1 MPIENYS
8 ASAALNLTLGTIPV
22 GPGMAREKVND
33 AIQQL
38 MADTAALPASGG
50 SALVGFL
57 QSGTGAV
64 ARTGQAKM
72 RESFSVKDFGATG
85 DGVTNDTTAVQA
97 AITAA
102 ATSGAIVYFPAGTYK
117 VTTLTLPQQGS
128 GIELMGESFCGLNDL
143 TTAVYKGAVILST
156 EAAGNVISC
165 NGGVGVA
172 NRGVRIS
179 SIAMRVSTSGYAIYL
194 KGAPEGSAL
203 RDISIYNVN
212 ATGGAGVGLESC
224 WSGMQLHN
232 INAKALAKTVTNKY
246 GVYIFNSQ
254 KAGTYTLT
262 NCGFNGFDKGVRLG
276 AFIYAVKM
284 TTVNAESCNY
294 GLWASDGSAFDADN
308 CHYEFNEYDGIVLNG
323 TQSAKIRGC
332 SFYNNA
338 INVAAMGDIHINATG
353 TVFSNN
359 VLIENCESFGLTSG
373 RRFIYDQFTPYTSG
387 IIRNNAVT
395 TVLGGSTIG
404 LDLEGTALQNWT
416 VENNSFGVCAT
427 PYAITSGYKSLSTTF
442 AGFTG
447 IRFAPTHVPSAN
459 VNTLDDY
466 EEGTWT
472 PVLGGD
478 GGAPTGQ
485 TYSTQQGHFQ
495 KIGNRVYF
503 SFYVVLTAEG
513 VITGQAAI
521 LGLPF
526 MISGTTGTGE
536 GSISEFQNLGLS
548 VTQLSIRPDHGSD
561 KFYFQHL
568 TAAAASTALVTGSTL
583 ATNTTALRGGGWYVT
598 A

>member
-1 MPIENYS
+1 MPIEDYNT
-8 ASAALNLTLGTIPV
+8 SAALNTTLGTIPV

-33 AIQQL
+33 AFQQL
-38 MADTAALPASGG
+38 MADIAQLPESGG
-50 SALVGFL
+50 SSAIGFL
-57 QSGTGAV
+57 QAGAGAV
-64 ARTGQAKM
+64 ARTGQAKLRDM
-72 RESFSVKDFGATG
+72 LSVKDFGATG
-85 DGVTNDTTAVQA
+85 DGATNDTTAVQA

-102 ATSGAIVYFPAGTYK
+102 ATTGKIVYFPAGTYK
-117 VTTLTLPQQGS
+117 VTTLTLPQQGG
-128 GIELMGESFCGLNDL
+128 GIELMGESYCGVNDL
-143 TTAVYKGAVILST
+143 TNAVYRGAVILST

-165 NGGVGVA
+165 DGGVSYN

-179 SIAMRVSTSGYAIYL
+179 NLAFRVSTSGYAIYL
-194 KGAPEGSAL
+194 KRAPEASAL

-212 ATGGAGVGLESC
+212 ATGGSAIGLEDC
-224 WSGMQLHN
+224 WSGLGLMNVHT
-232 INAKALAKTVTNKY
+232 KALAKGSGKY
-246 GVYIFNSQ
+246 GLYIFNTQ
-254 KAGTYTLT
+254 KAGSYFTQ
-262 NCGFNGFDKGVRLG
+262 NCGFNGFDYGIKLG
-276 AFIYAVKM
+276 AFTYAIKLI
-284 TTVNAESCNY
+284 TTNGESCNY
-294 GLWASDGSAFDADN
+294 GLWADSGTSFEADN
-308 CHYEFNEYDGIVLNG
+308 CHFEFNTFDGIRLG
-323 TQSAKIRGC
+323 STQNVSINKC

-338 INVAAMGDIHINATG
+338 TDATAKGDIHVAAAG
-353 TVFSNN
+353 PSFNN
-359 VLIENCESFGLTSG
+359 NISITDCEDFGLTASK
-373 RRFIYDQFTPYTSG
+373 RFLYVEFSPYASG
-387 IIRNNAVT
+387 IVRNCSVT
-395 TVLGGSTIG
+395 TVLGGSTTG
-404 LDLEGTALQNWT
+404 LDIEGTALENWT
-416 VENNSFGVCAT
+416 VEDNSFGSCAT
-427 PYAITSGYKSLSTTF
+427 PYTNTAGYKSFSTAF
-442 AGFTG
+442 AGYTG
-447 IRFAPTHVPSAN
+447 IRFAPTHVASSN

-485 TYSTQQGHFQ
+485 TYSTQQGHYQ

-513 VITGQAAI
+513 TITGQAAI

-526 MISGTTGTGE
+526 TISGTTGTGE

-568 TAAAASTALVTGSTL
+568 TAAAASTALVAGSTL